1 MKKVV
6 ISLTCILSLLCTSCD
21 FINGLFLDLTPDTT
35 RVDHITQTFSIT
47 DDLLYMGFR
56 CDGYEPSTFVIDP
69 EKKDILSR
77 IYYGNN
83 DNEYRP
89 VQVKAYENRL
99 WMLGT
104 TMSKKLL
111 IFNTETGKTEKVI
124 TFEEGNVHKMNFLP
138 SLDSLAVMHGYG
150 YDQGCS
156 VSLISLS
163 EKKYKRIVYIREL
176 APNLLDKDGLIYG
189 SLGDS
194 TYDNPNHG
202 FGTYS
207 LDSDTFNFTKIFFV
221 DPDSDALLNEIADT
235 QKFLILDDGTYIVCD
250 NRIGLRICYPD
261 KSESELYI
269 DDVPYDPY
277 RGNYKRVENIYYS
290 KKYDR
295 IYVGTK
301 PVYLTDEVPAHFF
314 RFAEKDNNGKWKWN
328 EETILP
334 YEQRS
339 LETTTKI
346 LLNKETIADT
356 FNDGDYFVV
365 RFYDIETFEFQKEVR
380 WNLLTDAKQ

>member
-1 MKKVV
+1 MKKAV
-6 ISLTCILSLLCTSCD
+6 ISLACVLSFLCSSCD

-35 RVDHITQTFSIT
+35 RIDHITQTFSIT
-47 DDLLYMGFR
+47 DDLLYMG
-56 CDGYEPSTFVIDP
+56 CWHDGYEPSTFVIDT

-83 DNEYRP
+83 GNEYSP

-111 IFNTETGKTEKVI
+111 IFNTETGKTENVI
-124 TFEEGNVHKMNFLP
+124 TFEEDNVHKMNFLT
-138 SLDSLAVMHGYG
+138 SLDRLAIMHGNG
-150 YDQGCS
+150 YDKGFS

-163 EKKYKRIVYIREL
+163 EKKYDRIVYIPEL
-176 APNLLDKDGLIYG
+176 APNLLDKDGVIYG
-189 SLGDS
+189 SLGNP
-194 TYDNPNHG
+194 YDNPNRG

-207 LDSDTFNFTKIFFV
+207 LDSDAFNFTRIFFA
-221 DPDSDALLNEIADT
+221 DRDSDALLNEIADT
-235 QKFLILDDGTYIVCD
+235 QKFLVLDDGTYVVCD

-269 DDVPYDPY
+269 DNDPYDPDI
-277 RGNYKRVENIYYS
+277 GNYKRVENIYYS

-301 PVYLTDEVPAHFF
+301 PVYLTEEVPAHFF

-328 EETILP
+328 QETILP

-346 LLNKETIADT
+346 LMNKETIADT

-365 RFYDIETFEFQKEVR
+365 RFYDIEKFEFQKEVR
-380 WNLLTDAKQ
+380 WNLLTDVKG

>member
-47 DDLLYMGFR
+47 DDLLYMG
-56 CDGYEPSTFVIDP
+56 CWHDGYEPSTFVIDT

-83 DNEYRP
+83 DNEYSP

-138 SLDSLAVMHGYG
+138 SLDSLAVMHGYE
-150 YDQGCS
+150 YDQGFS

-163 EKKYKRIVYIREL
+163 EKKYERIVYIGEL
-176 APNLLDKDGLIYG
+176 APNLLDKDGVIYG
-189 SLGDS
+189 SLGHP
-194 TYDNPNHG
+194 YENPNRG

-314 RFAEKDNNGKWKWN
+314 RFAEKDINGKWKWN

-334 YEQRS
+334 YEQRP
-339 LETTTKI
+339 LGTTTKI

-356 FNDGDYFVV
+356 FKDGDYFVV